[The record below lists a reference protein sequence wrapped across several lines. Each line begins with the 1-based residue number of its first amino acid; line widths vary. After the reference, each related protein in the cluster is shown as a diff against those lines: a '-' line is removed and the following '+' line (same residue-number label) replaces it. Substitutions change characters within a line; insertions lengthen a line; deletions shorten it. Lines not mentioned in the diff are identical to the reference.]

1 MECLQ
6 RKKEP
11 ILVFEVDLFTFE
23 EALQFVHQHLQE
35 NKGMHIVTINPEM
48 ISAGN
53 KDDEFGRVLNEA
65 DMSIPDGVGIKI
77 ALKMKG
83 INQEN
88 IPGIEFSKKL
98 IAMSALE
105 GFTIGLLG
113 AKEEVVQKAAQNL
126 RNEFENLNITYI
138 RNGYFSEEE
147 ENIIKEELKAVAPRV
162 LFVALGAPKQE
173 LLIAKLKQ
181 EMPNTIF
188 IGVGGSFDVW
198 SGMVKRAPEIYQKM
212 GLEWLYRTVKEPSRF
227 KRIFP
232 ALPLF
237 LIQVIIETVHENL
250 VK

>member
-1 MECLQ
+1 MECLL

-11 ILVFEVDLFTFE
+11 ILGFEVDLFTFE
-23 EALQFVHQHLQE
+23 EALQFVHKHLQE

-48 ISAGN
+48 ITSGN
-53 KDDEFGRVLNEA
+53 KNDEFGRVLNQA

-83 INQEN
+83 IKQEN

-126 RNEFENLNITYI
+126 RNEFENLNITYV
-138 RNGYFSEEE
+138 RNGYFSEDE
-147 ENIIKEELKAVAPRV
+147 ENIIKEELKAIAPRV

>member
-1 MECLQ
+1 MECLL

-11 ILVFEVDLFTFE
+11 ILGFEVDLFTFE
-23 EALQFVHQHLQE
+23 EALQFVHEHLRE
-35 NKGMHIVTINPEM
+35 NIGLQIVTINPEM
-48 ISAGN
+48 ITSGN
-53 KDDEFGRVLNEA
+53 KTDEFGRVLNEA

-98 IAMSALE
+98 IGMSALE
-105 GFTIGLLG
+105 GYTIGLLG

-126 RNEFENLNITYI
+126 RNEFENLNITYV
-138 RNGYFSEEE
+138 RNGYFSEDE
-147 ENIIKEELKAVAPRV
+147 ENIIKEELKAIAPRV